1 MRDDGFADREKIA
14 KIQRSSHRRN
24 SPFHLPSSELT
35 SSMRP
40 PRAQPLLFHPRL
52 QRLPCRQCL
61 IFHLPLPLT
70 ARHNSSKPTEPPE
83 NLPSSTRSTITARAA
98 EYIDTLQ
105 LRALAATQR
114 LNDITGYTSI
124 EALKT
129 QIHTQGA
136 PSPNPQ
142 SRTDRFLDAAA
153 RTAREAVVNAKQA
166 YSSAVDT
173 RAETQRELTNLL
185 NRKTSWTPDDLA
197 RFTYLYPSDH
207 ENEQRVQRTAEQLSR
222 AERESEE
229 ASAELGRLILS
240 RYPIPY
246 PRNELVL

>member
-1 MRDDGFADREKIA
+1 M
-14 KIQRSSHRRN
+14 
-24 SPFHLPSSELT
+24 
-35 SSMRP
+35 
-40 PRAQPLLFHPRL
+40 
-52 QRLPCRQCL
+52 
-61 IFHLPLPLT
+61 
-70 ARHNSSKPTEPPE
+70 
-83 NLPSSTRSTITARAA
+83 
-98 EYIDTLQ
+98 
-105 LRALAATQR
+105 
-114 LNDITGYTSI
+114 
-124 EALKT
+124 
-129 QIHTQGA
+129 
-136 PSPNPQ
+136 
-142 SRTDRFLDAAA
+142 
-153 RTAREAVVNAKQA
+153 NAKQA

-246 PRNELVL
+246 LPNELVL

>member
-1 MRDDGFADREKIA
+1 
-14 KIQRSSHRRN
+14 
-24 SPFHLPSSELT
+24 
-35 SSMRP
+35 MRP
-40 PRAQPLLFHPRL
+40 PRAQPLILHPRL
-52 QRLPCRQCL
+52 HRLPCRHCL
-61 IFHLPLPLT
+61 IVRLPLSLN

-83 NLPSSTRSTITARAA
+83 NLPSSKRSTITARAA

-136 PSPNPQ
+136 PSPKLQ
-142 SRTDRFLDAAA
+142 SRTDGFLDVSA

-166 YSSAVDT
+166 YSSSVDT

-207 ENEQRVQRTAEQLSR
+207 ENEQRVHRTAEELSR

-229 ASAELGRLILS
+229 ASADLGRLILS
-240 RYPIPY
+240 RYSISY
-246 PRNELVL
+246 PPNEVVLLGCLFEDGG